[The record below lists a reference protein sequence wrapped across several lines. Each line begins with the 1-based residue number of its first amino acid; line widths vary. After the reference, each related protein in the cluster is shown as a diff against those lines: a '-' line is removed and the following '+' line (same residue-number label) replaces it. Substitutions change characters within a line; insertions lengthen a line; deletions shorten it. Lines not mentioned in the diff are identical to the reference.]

1 MTERHR
7 SRLDHAAPARGGAAA
22 WLLVL
27 IALAAAAASWWYFA
41 PDTLPAP
48 IRAVIPASPKAAPLL
63 YKWRDAK
70 GGLHVTDVPP
80 TDRPY
85 ETVRY
90 DPNTNVVPSMLP
102 PGTPAPAHDN

>member
-1 MTERHR
+1 MMA
-7 SRLDHAAPARGGAAA
+7 SQAPLSGACSRGGAAI

-27 IALAAAAASWWYFA
+27 LSAAAIAVVWWYFA
-41 PDTLPAP
+41 PDSLPAP
-48 IRAVIPASPKAAPLL
+48 VKSLIPASPNAAPPL

-70 GGLHVTDVPP
+70 GGLHVTGVPP

-90 DPNTNVVPSMLP
+90 DPNVNVVPSAMP
-102 PGTPAPAHDN
+102 PGTQPHDR